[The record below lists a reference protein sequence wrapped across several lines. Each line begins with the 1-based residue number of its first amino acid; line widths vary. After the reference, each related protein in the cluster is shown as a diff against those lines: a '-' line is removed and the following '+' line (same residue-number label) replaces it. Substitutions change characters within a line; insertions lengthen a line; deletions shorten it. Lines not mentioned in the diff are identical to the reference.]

1 MCITVLVPYDV
12 ISSEDMLSRV
22 ENFNEEAKKVVKERR
37 CKRGMKLACRSCGD
51 DWTEIVKTCI
61 KYEMHEYDTPSEKE
75 ITCKDAKASGEVL
88 SEINE
93 DVDEGYNNEMDDWKA
108 PNDEEEIVEM
118 EKMMRC
124 TKYCQ
129 RIRNKLL
136 TDRPDCGVEW
146 AKDDYELCL
155 VGNEMVALFPSL
167 NSKRSGE
174 IVREETEMFLIK
186 IPNFNYKLGSR
197 YIKMNEQYSGNLAT
211 LSSVR
216 RTR

>member
-1 MCITVLVPYDV
+1 M
-12 ISSEDMLSRV
+12 
-22 ENFNEEAKKVVKERR
+22 
-37 CKRGMKLACRSCGD
+37 
-51 DWTEIVKTCI
+51 
-61 KYEMHEYDTPSEKE
+61 
-75 ITCKDAKASGEVL
+75 L

-136 TDRPDCGVEW
+136 TDCPDCGVEW
-146 AKDDYELCL
+146 VKDDYELCL

-174 IVREETEMFLIK
+174 IVREETEMFEIK

-197 YIKMNEQYSGNLAT
+197 YIKVNEQYSGNLAT
-211 LSSVR
+211 LASVR